1 MKSYRRNL
9 GMKNSGAC
17 LKTAGSVKKVL
28 SSYGLSE
35 SHSRFLGGI
44 AGVNLVF

>member
-9 GMKNSGAC
+9 GKKNSGAC
-17 LKTAGSVKKVL
+17 LRTLGSVQEVL
-28 SSYGLSE
+28 ASCGLSE
-35 SHSRFLGGI
+35 FHSRFLGGI